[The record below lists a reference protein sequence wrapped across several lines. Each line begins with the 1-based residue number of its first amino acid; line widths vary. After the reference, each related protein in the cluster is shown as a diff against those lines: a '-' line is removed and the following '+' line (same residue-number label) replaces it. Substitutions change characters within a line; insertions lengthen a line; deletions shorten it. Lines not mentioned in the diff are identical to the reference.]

1 MERGFYGAAGWG
13 QEGRVLS
20 LALPHSAGGP
30 GLTIILDVP
39 QFPSLETAQLSALL
53 QLWIEFVVSKFWCL
67 LRQLWE
73 TDKEQLAKE
82 AKEGIK

>member
-13 QEGRVLS
+13 QEGQDT
-20 LALPHSAGGP
+20 LPHSAGGP

-73 TDKEQLAKE
+73 ADKEQLAKE

>member
-1 MERGFYGAAGWG
+1 MDGLACKSAEMGLLGQASWGGRAQQVERGFYGAAGWG
-13 QEGRVLS
+13 QEGQVLS

-53 QLWIEFVVSKFWCL
+53 QL
-67 LRQLWE
+67 
-73 TDKEQLAKE
+73 D
-82 AKEGIK
+82 